1 MFWLINLVNRKNV
14 FDCGNI
20 RKRLFKDI
28 FVLNERVSSRH
39 KKIVALEIFYLIQQ
53 KKYYT

>member
-1 MFWLINLVNRKNV
+1 MFWLINLVNRKHV

-20 RKRLFKDI
+20 RKRLFKYM